1 MNCSATD
8 AAGNTGTNSFTVT
21 VRGGAEQLATLE
33 RSVRG
38 VGPGTSLLSKA
49 QAAQAALAALAAGL
63 VADACS
69 VLRAMINEAR
79 AQSGQRLT
87 VAQAQQIIAD
97 TARIRAVLACP

>member
-21 VRGGAEQLATLE
+21 VRGGADQLATLE
-33 RSVRG
+33 GSVRG
-38 VGPGTSLLSKA
+38 VGPGHEPAEKA
-49 QAAQAALAALAAGL
+49 QAAQAALAAGL
-63 VADACS
+63 VPDACS

-79 AQSGQRLT
+79 AQSGQRMT

-97 TARIRAVLACP
+97 TARIRAVLAC